1 MSEKKSDSV
10 LYLNTNNLTEE
21 EYIKFIDNLTT
32 FGSVVI
38 SPPSPDSLK
47 IRVQDDQLLENALN
61 CLSLFDITKLT
72 VADAKRAI
80 SWLED
85 WIDAKQSAE
94 CKIKFPAY
102 EIGETEIECEACKIQ
117 FSKESENTHSPEYY
131 GYSNEN
137 AEALK
142 QIVERFRSDE
152 NE

>member
-1 MSEKKSDSV
+1 MSEKESDSV

-32 FGSVVI
+32 YGSVTI

-61 CLSLFDITKLT
+61 CLSLFDTTKLT
-72 VADAKRAI
+72 VADVKQAI

-102 EIGETEIECEACKIQ
+102 EIEETECEACKIP
-117 FSKESENTHSPEYY
+117 FPAESEGTTN
-131 GYSNEN
+131 
-137 AEALK
+137 
-142 QIVERFRSDE
+142 D
-152 NE
+152 